1 MSMVVLD
8 NYEERTLREKRKS
21 TGADRWDEVWDG
33 VYMVMPLPN
42 DEHQGIVSGLIY
54 VFETMI
60 GRVGLG
66 KVRPGVNVS
75 DRDGD
80 WEQNYRGPDV
90 VVFLEQTTAV
100 NRGSYWLGGPD
111 FAVEVVSKGD
121 RSREKLD
128 FYASVNVRELLLVD
142 RYPWSLEL
150 YRLNNGALE
159 LVGRSTT
166 EDPATIISAVLPLSF
181 RLLPGQERPS
191 IEIAHTDGQRHWSV

>member
-8 NYEERTLREKRKS
+8 NYEERTLRDKRKS

-75 DRDGD
+75 DRDSD

-100 NRGSYWLGGPD
+100 NRGAYWLGGPD
-111 FAVEVVSKGD
+111 FAVEILSKGD

-150 YRLNNGALE
+150 YRFNNGALE

-166 EDPATIISAVLPLSF
+166 EDQATILSAVLPLSF
-181 RLLPGQERPS
+181 RLLPGRERPS